1 MKLIELKV
9 TKLFGILDYH
19 IKFDSSDVLII
30 TGPNG
35 YGKTVLLNIINSV
48 LTNNLSYF
56 YDLNF
61 YSIELKFSDFDIKID
76 KFNRSFVVK
85 INDIQEPLNYS
96 SDLLNKYIG
105 PTQSSRLSYYK
116 NMSCIFIK
124 DQRISEGKDLIR
136 ECALELCGFM
146 NSAQASY
153 AKIAFELDSDFLL
166 RLSNSIN
173 ERTNTSID
181 SLEQRLIGVQNRLLK
196 YSNYG
201 LVPVETIDHN
211 PFNKGIIKNED
222 LVLLKLYIDDMLLK
236 LDPIEDLHVRINI
249 FEDIIN
255 KSILSFKKISFNR
268 QDGFCFI
275 SENGDKIDYKSFII
289 RREKSDSY
297 TF

>member
-19 IKFDSSDVLII
+19 IKFDSSEILII

-96 SDLLNKYIG
+96 SDLLNKYIE

-124 DQRISEGKDLIR
+124 D
-136 ECALELCGFM
+136 
-146 NSAQASY
+146 
-153 AKIAFELDSDFLL
+153 L
-166 RLSNSIN
+166 R
-173 ERTNTSID
+173 
-181 SLEQRLIGVQNRLLK
+181 
-196 YSNYG
+196 
-201 LVPVETIDHN
+201 
-211 PFNKGIIKNED
+211 
-222 LVLLKLYIDDMLLK
+222 
-236 LDPIEDLHVRINI
+236 
-249 FEDIIN
+249 
-255 KSILSFKKISFNR
+255 
-268 QDGFCFI
+268 
-275 SENGDKIDYKSFII
+275 
-289 RREKSDSY
+289 
-297 TF
+297 